1 MRATSSAVS
10 NGTIKAV
17 GLENLPK
24 FWQDLRYA
32 LRQLRKT
39 PIFTLTAIVVLAL
52 GIGAN
57 TAIFSLIDRA
67 LLRSLPVQHP
77 SELVHLAFTGP
88 ESGMTFAWEDDVQNR
103 RVFFSYPMYRDLRD
117 KSTPFQGLL
126 ATTFTDVTVNSGGQA
141 ASAMGELV
149 SGNYFTTLGLK
160 PAMGRLLLPSDET
173 QANANPVAVLSFAYW
188 QQHFGM
194 DPNVV
199 GKTIGISSHPFTVV
213 GAAPPNFHSII
224 GGNTPDVFLPLTMEP
239 EIMPSLGNV
248 LAERNSR
255 WFEIMGRLKPEEN
268 RLQAQASVQATWN
281 NLRRQELATLK
292 TPSTDLK
299 AKFLKSTL
307 ELQPA
312 PRGIELLGSQIEKP
326 LTILGGMVLAVLLL
340 MCMNLAGLFLVRA
353 AGRAKEV
360 AVRCALGAPR
370 WQLVRQFVLEGVVLG
385 LTGGVLATAIAPA
398 LSQWLLRMVISNTAT
413 GEMPFSSGLDA
424 TMLSFNF
431 GIALLASV
439 IFSLAPALQLA
450 RPDLIATLGRQKSA
464 ASAHSSRVRRGLV
477 VLQLAFSLILLVA
490 AGLFTRTLYNL
501 RNTPLGYVTDHVTM
515 FNVDPQMAGYT
526 AAASPNIDQ
535 RLLDSLA
542 AQPGVRSVAVTSMPL
557 LGDSN
562 MTANITVAG
571 HKYVPGEDTGTDFAE
586 VSGKYFST
594 MQAQLI
600 AGRPITDRDTA
611 TSEHVAVVD
620 ETFARYY
627 FGDPRKAIGQVFGIG
642 NGDGTKIDIRI
653 VGVARDGKVASL
665 RGGPVKIAYIPFQQW
680 DQPHLALPYG
690 GMTFYLRTWQP
701 PTAAIDSIRRAVKNV
716 DPNLAIESLQTMDEQ
731 LNQATQT
738 EHMISILALC
748 FGFLATL
755 LAAIGLYGM
764 LAYATAQ
771 RTQEIGVRM
780 ALGADRRSVL
790 WMVLREVLVLAAWG
804 IGLALP
810 TALLLARLVKTQ
822 LYGMSSED
830 PLTYVAA
837 ATVLALVALCAGF
850 LPARRAAN
858 TDPMEALRQD

>member
-1 MRATSSAVS
+1 MQ
-10 NGTIKAV
+10 TISRL
-17 GLENLPK
+17 GL
-24 FWQDLRYA
+24 DLRYA

-39 PIFTLTAIVVLAL
+39 PIFTLTAVLVLAL

-67 LLRSLPVQHP
+67 LLRSLPVEHP
-77 SELVHLAFTGP
+77 GELMHLVFTGR
-88 ESGMTFAWEDDVQNR
+88 ESGMTYSWDSEKMDH
-103 RVFFSYPMYRDLRD
+103 RVFFSYPTYRDLRD
-117 KSTPFQGLL
+117 QNIAFRGLL
-126 ATTFTDVTVNSGGQA
+126 ATTFADITVNSGGQA
-141 ASAMGELV
+141 ARATGELV

-199 GKTIGISSHPFTVV
+199 GKTIRISSHPFTVV
-213 GAAPPNFHSII
+213 GVARPNFYSII
-224 GGNTPDVFLPLTMEP
+224 GGNTPDVFVPLTMEP

-255 WFEIMGRLKPEEN
+255 WFEIIGRLKPGEN
-268 RLQAQASVQATWN
+268 RAQAQTSVQATWTS
-281 NLRRQELATLK
+281 LRRLELAALK

-299 AKFLKSTL
+299 AKFLESTL

-370 WQLVRQFVLEGVVLG
+370 WQLVQQFVLEGAVLG
-385 LTGGVLATAIAPA
+385 LTGGVLATAIAPV
-398 LSQWLLRMVISNTAT
+398 LSHWLLQMVATSTPT
-413 GEMPFSSGLDA
+413 GEAPFSSSLDA
-424 TMLSFNF
+424 TMLVFNF

-464 ASAHSSRVRRGLV
+464 ASVHSSRVRRGLV
-477 VLQLAFSLILLVA
+477 VLQLAFSLVLLVA

-501 RNTPLGYVTDHVTM
+501 RNLPLGYVTDHVLM

-562 MTANITVAG
+562 MSTNVTVAG
-571 HKYVPGEDTGTDFAE
+571 HKAAPGENANTDFAE

-594 MQAQLI
+594 MQTPLI
-600 AGRPITDRDTA
+600 AGRPITDQDTA

-627 FGDPRKAIGQVFGIG
+627 FGDPRKAIGHEFGIG
-642 NGDGTKIDIRI
+642 NGDGTKLDIRI
-653 VGVARDGKVASL
+653 VGVARDGKIANL
-665 RGGPVKIAYIPFQQW
+665 RDNPGKIAYIPYQQW
-680 DQPHLALPYG
+680 DQPHLAYPYG
-690 GMTFYLRTWQP
+690 GMMFYLRTWQP
-701 PTAAIDSIRRAVKNV
+701 PAIAMNVIRRAVGNV
-716 DPNLAIESLQTMDEQ
+716 DANLAIESLQTMDQ
-731 LNQATQT
+731 QIDQVTQT
-738 EHMISILALC
+738 EYMISILSLC
-748 FGFLATL
+748 FGGLATM

-771 RTQEIGVRM
+771 RTQEIGIRM
-780 ALGADRRSVL
+780 ALGADRASVL

-804 IGLALP
+804 IALALP
-810 TALLLARLVKTQ
+810 AALLLSRLVKTQ

-830 PLTYVAA
+830 PLSYAVAA
-837 ATVLALVALCAGF
+837 IALALVALCAGF
-850 LPARRAAN
+850 IPARRAAN
-858 TDPMEALRQD
+858 TDPMVALRTE